1 MRALAPLLVLL
12 CLAPAAVAAPDD
24 DAVLAKALDF
34 VVAKQS
40 SNGGFGQIP
49 GEGEGEVGITSMV
62 LRALATAPEPH
73 RAKVR
78 PAAEKAAAYVLGCQQ
93 ADGSFTQGRS
103 GLTTYRTAMAITALG
118 AFDRARYAEQ
128 IAKAAA
134 FLQTDQLDDGEQV
147 DPTKAQHGGFGYGK
161 AGRGGGGADLSNTHI
176 ALGALR
182 DAGVPATDPVFQ
194 RALVFLR
201 RCQNDSEVN
210 DGAGIKPTGDGGFA
224 YEPGGRGGETNP
236 DGTKSLPS
244 YASMT
249 YAGLLSLAFAGQGDE
264 TPAVRAALAWIRDNY
279 TLEENR
285 GLGTRGD
292 PKAGQQGLYYYYYTF
307 AKCLAARGKETVAT
321 AKGERPW
328 ARDLWDALAARQ
340 RPDGSFVNQQ
350 DGRHWE
356 QDPVL
361 CTAYALNA
369 LADARPFL
377 TASTGPR

>member
-1 MRALAPLLVLL
+1 MRLLAPLVLAL
-12 CLAPAAVAAPDD
+12 CCAAPALAAPDD
-24 DAVLAKALDF
+24 DAVLAKALEF
-34 VVAKQS
+34 VVSRQYP
-40 SNGGFGQIP
+40 NGGFGQIP

-62 LRALATAPEPH
+62 LRALASVPEPH
-73 RAKVR
+73 RARVR
-78 PAAEKAAAYVLGCQQ
+78 PAAEKAAGYVLACQQ
-93 ADGSFTQGRS
+93 EDGSFTQGRS

-118 AFDRARYAEQ
+118 ALDRARYKDQ

-134 FLQTDQLDDGEQV
+134 FLQQDQLDEGEQV
-147 DPTKAQHGGFGYGK
+147 DAKKAQHGGFGYGK
-161 AGRGGGGADLSNTHI
+161 TGRGGGGADLSNTHI
-176 ALGALR
+176 ALAALK

-210 DGAGIKPTGDGGFA
+210 DGVGIKPTGDGGFA
-224 YEPGGRGGETNP
+224 YEPGGRGGETNA

-249 YAGLLSLAFAGQGDE
+249 YAGLMSLAFAGQGDD
-264 TPAVRAALAWIRDNY
+264 TPAVRSALAWIRTNY

-285 GLGTRGD
+285 GLGTRTD
-292 PKAGQQGLYYYYYTF
+292 PRGGQQGLYYYYYTF
-307 AKCLAARGKETVAT
+307 AKCLAARGKGTVST
-321 AKGERPW
+321 EQGERRW

-340 RPDGSFVNQQ
+340 RPDGSFVNQA

-369 LADARPFL
+369 MADARPFV
-377 TASTGPR
+377 AAPIGPY

>member
-1 MRALAPLLVLL
+1 MRLAASLLLALTCAV
-12 CLAPAAVAAPDD
+12 PALAAPDD
-24 DAVLAKALDF
+24 DAVYGKALDF
-34 VVAKQS
+34 LVSRQS

-62 LRALATAPEPH
+62 VRALATAPEPF
-73 RAKVR
+73 RAR
-78 PAAEKAAAYVLGCQQ
+78 GRAAAEKAVGYVLGCQQ
-93 ADGSFTQGRS
+93 EDGSFTQGRS
-103 GLTTYRTAMAITALG
+103 GLTTYRTAMAIAALS

-128 IAKAAA
+128 IKRAAA
-134 FLQTDQLDDGEQV
+134 FLRTDQLDDGEGLDAKQ
-147 DPTKAQHGGFGYGK
+147 AQHGGFGYGK
-161 AGRGGGGADLSNTHI
+161 TGRGGGGADLSNTHI
-176 ALGALR
+176 ALAALK
-182 DAGVPATDPVFQ
+182 DAGVPASDPVFQ

-210 DGAGIKPTGDGGFA
+210 DGVGIKPTGDGGFA

-249 YAGLLSLAFAGQGDE
+249 YAGLLSLAFAGQGDD
-264 TPAVRAALAWIRDNY
+264 TRAVRAALGWIRANY

-285 GLGTRGD
+285 GLGTRSD
-292 PKAGQQGLYYYYYTF
+292 PKGGQQGLYYYYYTF
-307 AKCLAARGKETVAT
+307 AKCLAARGKGTVAT
-321 AKGERPW
+321 EQGDRRW

-340 RPDGSFVNQQ
+340 RPDGSFVNQA

-369 LADARPFL
+369 MADARPFV
-377 TASTGPR
+377 AAPIGPY